1 MKIVT
6 KLEAYNSRIKVY
18 IDEELFFLLY
28 KGEVRKF
35 HLKENESISD
45 DTYDKILELL
55 YKRARERALY
65 ILDNSYKTENQIR
78 EKLRKGLY
86 PELIIDKVIDYLVEY
101 SLIDDKRYAS
111 MYIEYKSSSR
121 SKKQIVQDLYAKG
134 ISGNIIDIA
143 FEESNYSDEE
153 SLNKIIDKKITKYNL
168 DNQQELQKLYR
179 YLIGKGYSYNDVK
192 KALSRYI
199 YTE

>member
-55 YKRARERALY
+55 YKRARERAFY

-86 PELIIDKVIDYLVEY
+86 PESIIDKVIDYLVEY